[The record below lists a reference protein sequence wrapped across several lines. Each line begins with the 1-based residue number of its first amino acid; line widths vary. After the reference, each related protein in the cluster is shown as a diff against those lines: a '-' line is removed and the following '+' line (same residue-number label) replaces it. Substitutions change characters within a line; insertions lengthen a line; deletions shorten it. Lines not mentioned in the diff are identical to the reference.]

1 MRGAAFAV
9 VRSLASALGAAR
21 GALPRAPPPIG
32 TLGAA
37 RRTLATSALGHH
49 GRNGTLPWTAVD
61 DAFGRRVGAAVGAGR
76 GATRSAMGSTR
87 GFAAEALKVYK
98 PTSPGQRGRITTSR
112 DHLWKGKPLKALT
125 VGLRKKGGR
134 NNQGRITVWHQGGGH
149 KRLYRIIDMK
159 RRATTAAGTVRR
171 IEYDP
176 NRTTRIALV
185 DFLDDAKGTKP
196 CYVLAADG
204 VKPGSTIVLS
214 LIHI

>member
-112 DHLWKGKPLKALT
+112 DHLWKG
-125 VGLRKKGGR
+125 
-134 NNQGRITVWHQGGGH
+134 
-149 KRLYRIIDMK
+149 
-159 RRATTAAGTVRR
+159 
-171 IEYDP
+171 
-176 NRTTRIALV
+176 
-185 DFLDDAKGTKP
+185 
-196 CYVLAADG
+196 
-204 VKPGSTIVLS
+204 
-214 LIHI
+214 